1 MSIRTAVQPV
11 EGNGVLEA
19 TVEALAGA
27 LGLRD
32 RPTGAHC
39 GRVERLSSAL
49 GRRVGLSRR
58 SSSDLAWAA
67 ELHDI
72 GKVGVPDALL
82 LKPGPLADGEW
93 EVLKRHASWGCDLLR
108 KVPGLERVAVIVR
121 HHHERFDGS
130 GYPDGLGGDDIPIES
145 RILAVVDAYVAMTE
159 ERPYR
164 AARRPELAID
174 ELRSHRGTQFDPVVL
189 DAFETEL
196 ERDAVCKALSA

>member
-19 TVEALAGA
+19 TVEALSGA

-39 GRVERLSSAL
+39 GRVERLASAL
-49 GRRVGLSRR
+49 GRRAGLSRR
-58 SSSDLAWAA
+58 SLSDLAWAA

-72 GKVGVPDALL
+72 GKVGVPDEVL

-93 EVLKRHASWGCDLLR
+93 EVLKSHASWGCDLLR

-130 GYPDGLGGDDIPIES
+130 GYPDGLEGNDIPIES
-145 RILAVVDAYVAMTE
+145 RVLAVVDAYVAMTE
-159 ERPYR
+159 DRPYR
-164 AARRPELAID
+164 AALQTELAVE
-174 ELRSHRGTQFDPVVL
+174 ELRRNCGTQFDPMVL
-189 DAFETEL
+189 DAFEAEL
-196 ERDAVCKALSA
+196 SDELWVAEVG